1 MKCPNCTMPFV
12 EEKAPKFLCSTCGW
26 LELVGKEWK
35 STEAPESPAPQES
48 PPSQES
54 PPPAEPV
61 EPNPAAHEPSPAANE
76 PDLAAHEPS
85 PGPKVKNI
93 LGGLVTITE
102 TEIEE

>member
-48 PPSQES
+48 PA
-54 PPPAEPV
+54 PAEPV

-76 PDLAAHEPS
+76 PDPATHEPS
-85 PGPKVKNI
+85 PESKVKTV

>member
-35 STEAPESPAPQES
+35 STDAPESPAPQES
-48 PPSQES
+48 PA
-54 PPPAEPV
+54 PAEPV
-61 EPNPAAHEPSPAANE
+61 EQNPAAHEPSPAANE
-76 PDLAAHEPS
+76 PDPATHEPS
-85 PGPKVKNI
+85 PEPKVKKI